1 MSIESLSR
9 GSIGRS
15 SKFDNCPN
23 EKFLAFVS
31 SRNKRRQMN
40 ALTRLR
46 VAPRD
51 GTYSRTAET
60 IEEILNA
67 TLRVLTRDG
76 YASLTLRR
84 VATECGLR
92 VGNLSYHFPT
102 KAALL
107 KGLLDAVLQSYRDR
121 STKFAASLPTD
132 KRTRLLWIVVK
143 HAQGSGILPRYAPVP
158 RTLVACES

>member
-1 MSIESLSR
+1 
-9 GSIGRS
+9 
-15 SKFDNCPN
+15 
-23 EKFLAFVS
+23 
-31 SRNKRRQMN
+31 MN

-132 KRTRLLWIVVK
+132 KRTRLRATV
-143 HAQGSGILPRYAPVP
+143 
-158 RTLVACES
+158 ESTNASLASVS